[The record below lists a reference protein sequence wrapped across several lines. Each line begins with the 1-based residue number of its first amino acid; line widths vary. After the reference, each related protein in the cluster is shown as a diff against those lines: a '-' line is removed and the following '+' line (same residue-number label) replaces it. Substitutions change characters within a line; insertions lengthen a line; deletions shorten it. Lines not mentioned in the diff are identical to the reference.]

1 MNQLPSGIS
10 SSPVPQL
17 DFMSDWSKSFNLVIE
32 AVTAA
37 PIPVACVLGTVMA
50 QLALPKVPGWGL
62 LQTVITFFVLSK
74 LIQITYKSLVPES
87 RQRPELF
94 PTNPEFKMI
103 GAAFVVNIGTMIGM
117 CFFFIPG
124 IWFAMIHALTQEI
137 VVLEGCGVFEAM
149 SKSRQLMAG
158 NIWRI
163 ATYCVLLPMAVGFV
177 GLIIMGIGCAI
188 FYFAGGVVM
197 RGDAGREI
205 LTNMIMAV
213 FTVFFMALGLTF
225 KPLAVRAYVHLMHA
239 SGNRTGIEQQLGN
252 NIGMG

>member
-10 SSPVPQL
+10 SSPVPEL
-17 DFMSDWSKSFNLVIE
+17 HFMSDWTKSFNIVIE
-32 AVTAA
+32 SVTAA

-50 QLALPKVPGWGL
+50 QLALPKIPGWSL
-62 LQTVITFFVLSK
+62 LQTIITFFVLSK
-74 LIQITYKSLVPES
+74 LIQVTYKSLVPES

-94 PTNPEFKMI
+94 PVNPEAKMF
-103 GAAFVVNIGTMIGM
+103 GAAIVINIGTMIGM
-117 CFFFIPG
+117 CFFLVPG
-124 IWFAMIHALTQEI
+124 IWFALVHALTQEI

-163 ATYCVLLPMAVGFV
+163 ATYCCFLPLAVGLV
-177 GLIIMGIGCAI
+177 ALIVVGIGCGI
-188 FYFAGGVVM
+188 LYFAGGTIM
-197 RGDAGREI
+197 RGEAGHEI
-205 LTNMIMAV
+205 LKNMILAV
-213 FTVFFMALGLTF
+213 FTVVFMALGLTF
-225 KPLAVRAYVHLMHA
+225 KTLAVRAYVHLMHA